1 MPFTVI
7 IATFGY
13 MLNAIRLTNK
23 HKFLQKSSA
32 AWCCIKCPEEIS
44 PFLNVSNEELFETNE
59 EKNIKFRV
67 FTQKKSEQNT
77 DLTDTCNKAMN
88 DPDSEMMTAKYYEP
102 EKNFRFTFR
111 YVPPL

>member
-1 MPFTVI
+1 MPWGNIT
-7 IATFGY
+7 
-13 MLNAIRLTNK
+13 
-23 HKFLQKSSA
+23 
-32 AWCCIKCPEEIS
+32 
-44 PFLNVSNEELFETNE
+44 FLNVSNEELFETNE

-102 EKNFRFTFR
+102 EKNFRFTFK
-111 YVPPL
+111 YVPPLWWIISINGWKQT